1 MSAKNAKDARH
12 SNNIE
17 PETTFL
23 DEGKFFCIL
32 TKLPGIPEE
41 KIRIELE
48 HTTVTITGSNDVH
61 SYQKV
66 ILLPC
71 EARFSSK
78 HFSDGIL
85 ELFLE
90 KFSS

>member
-1 MSAKNAKDARH
+1 MTAKNVKDARN

-23 DEGKFFCIL
+23 DDGKFFCIL

-48 HTTVTITGSNDVH
+48 QTTVTITGSNDVH

-66 ILLPC
+66 IVLPSD
-71 EARFSSK
+71 ARFSSK
-78 HFSDGIL
+78 RFSDGIL

-90 KFSS
+90 KLCS

>member
-1 MSAKNAKDARH
+1 MTAKNLKGARH
-12 SNNIE
+12 SNSIE
-17 PETTFL
+17 PESTFL

-32 TKLPGIPEE
+32 TKLPGIAEE

-48 HTTVTITGSNDVH
+48 QTTVTITGSNDVH

-71 EARFSSK
+71 EARFSNK
-78 HFSDGIL
+78 RFSDGVL

-90 KFSS
+90 KLCP